1 MTNIAKLRLQ
11 AGLTQMAISETLKI
25 DRSTVAKWESG
36 EANPRADKLPA
47 LAELLGCAI
56 DDLFAAN
63 DKTNPSA

>member
-1 MTNIAKLRLQ
+1 MTGLKQARDR
-11 AGLTQMAISETLKI
+11 AGLTQAQVAAHMGVDQSTISYWET
-25 DRSTVAKWESG
+25 DGAS
-36 EANPRADKLPA
+36 PRADKLPA